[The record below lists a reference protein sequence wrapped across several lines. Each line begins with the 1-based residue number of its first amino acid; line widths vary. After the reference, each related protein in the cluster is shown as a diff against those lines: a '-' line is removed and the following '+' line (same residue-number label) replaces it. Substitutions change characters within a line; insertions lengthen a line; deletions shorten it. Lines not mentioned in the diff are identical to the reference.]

1 VSREAV
7 PVTSGS
13 VADNLHAAH
22 DVDGIDKEESR
33 MSDFPHTPTGTGTGG
48 HGADPRPGAHA
59 VDPDQRDVAP
69 PRAEDQFEHERIGI
83 HNEAQT
89 VRRDRIR
96 WGPIWA
102 GIVTAVGSYLFLQ
115 LALVATG
122 IVELG
127 DSVGDDAIV
136 SGIAAL
142 IAFFLGGLTTGATA
156 MWQGADD
163 GVLHGIVMWFA
174 AMVAILV
181 FSAVSSGLALGSFDT
196 SDVFDEFSL
205 DDVDVTQA
213 NEDAQEAAGRALL
226 ALTLGLAAAAGGG
239 AVGAKIWP
247 KDDAFIE
254 VVKRKKTH

>member
-1 VSREAV
+1 
-7 PVTSGS
+7 
-13 VADNLHAAH
+13 
-22 DVDGIDKEESR
+22 
-33 MSDFPHTPTGTGTGG
+33 MSDFRDTPTSTGTGG
-48 HGADPRPGAHA
+48 RGVNPSQGNVPRPVG
-59 VDPDQRDVAP
+59 DDQL
-69 PRAEDQFEHERIGI
+69 EHERIGI

-102 GIVTAVGSYLFLQ
+102 GVVTAVGSYLFLQ

-127 DSVGDDAIV
+127 DSAGDDAIA

-142 IAFFLGGLTTGATA
+142 IAFFLGGVTTGATA
-156 MWQGADD
+156 MWQGVDD

-174 AMVAILV
+174 ALVAIIV

-213 NEDAQEAAGRALL
+213 NDDAQDAAGKALL

-239 AVGAKIWP
+239 AVGAKLWP

-254 VVKRKKTH
+254 VVRRKNSR